1 MVIVLLTFFNMYALV
16 LKLYC
21 YSLAYKYLDSF
32 FSFQDGLETPYK
44 GISFLSFKKPA
55 WNLAGKIF
63 MLSAWGKRR
72 RKKRKGGERRR
83 EEEGVEKDTGR
94 EGKTNKGKE
103 KRRKE
108 KCSAPTCR
116 FFLAIFL
123 WYILWGLQRWIK
135 HNSCFLIICLMPG
148 SMDMN
153 LNKLWKIVEDRDWH
167 AAVQQSQTRLSD
179 CTTATSFV
187 TQEIQF
193 LLKSYSLKLKEKIQ
207 NDMVARDQS

>member
-16 LKLYC
+16 LKHYC
-21 YSLAYKYLDSF
+21 CSLAYKYLDSF

-72 RKKRKGGERRR
+72 RKKRKGGERRG
-83 EEEGVEKDTGR
+83 EEARSGKRDTGW
-94 EGKTNKGKE
+94 EGKTQKGKK

-108 KCSAPTCR
+108 KCSASTCR

-135 HNSCFLIICLMPG
+135 HNSYFLIICLMPG

-153 LNKLWKIVEDRDWH
+153 LNKL
-167 AAVQQSQTRLSD
+167 
-179 CTTATSFV
+179 
-187 TQEIQF
+187 
-193 LLKSYSLKLKEKIQ
+193 
-207 NDMVARDQS
+207 